1 MKYTTVS
8 DAINAAKELNQAKG
22 YAQAFAVMNEDHDI
36 IVIRAYSLNQWLNN
50 HPQRVLLGW

>member
-36 IVIRAYSLNQWLNN
+36 IVIRAHNLNQWLNN